1 MKNYTKIP
9 FIDLEPMVAS
19 NIEVN
24 AVGSKSDY
32 TFYNLTGSPIFVI
45 YRSGI
50 VTRIMPSFTSSTSL
64 VNKFII
70 RTGITIPD
78 IKNVHFPNHD
88 GGLADAT
95 TIIHNGL
102 AISSESNPYASK
114 SAYYD
119 SQLGIDLLKEHKTV
133 YLRKFDILVSLKG
146 NVLHPYSQA
155 FSTRK
160 MMQEKQSTTST
171 DLSIIIV
178 DNLGVLGT
186 QYIRLY
192 EKVQSIIPVKDA
204 KRSDGVY
211 ITRTLYKKDKNGN
224 AETRC
229 EWSRLSDHRIDAKGP
244 KKPLIFS
251 NYDEAKNH
259 SSLNDREKR
268 EYEKSLNDI
277 KKLEMSYKEKELHH
291 KERERKL
298 EMENKERELA
308 HKDRERKLE
317 MENKANEL
325 RYREAEKAREAEI
338 KHREYEARE
347 RELEL
352 RKKIMEL
359 DRTRRADEEKVD
371 SIKREYSM
379 DTIKE
384 KQKISE
390 MELKLK
396 QEQQRL
402 SALEMKH
409 KKELMELKEGYER
422 RSTHRKDVSESI
434 RMVPIIVAGV
444 AAIAGYYYGKKS
456 N

>member
-9 FIDLEPMVAS
+9 FIDLEPMPAS
-19 NIEVN
+19 NIETS
-24 AVGSKSDY
+24 AIGSKSSY
-32 TFYNLTGSPIFVI
+32 AFYNLTGSPLFVI

-50 VTRIMPSFTSSTSL
+50 ITRIMPSFTTSTHL
-64 VNKFII
+64 VNKFVI
-70 RTGITIPD
+70 RTGITVPD
-78 IKNVHFPNHD
+78 IKNIHFPNHD
-88 GGLADAT
+88 EAIEKAT
-95 TIIHNGL
+95 SIIHNGL
-102 AISSESNPYASK
+102 AISNENNPYANK

-119 SQLGIDLLKEHKTV
+119 SHIDIERLKEHGTV

-155 FSTRK
+155 FATRK
-160 MMQEKQSTTST
+160 MMQEKQSSTST
-171 DLSIIIV
+171 DMSIVIV
-178 DNLGVLGT
+178 DNVGTLGT
-186 QYIRLY
+186 QYARLY
-192 EKVQSIIPVKDA
+192 EKVQAIIPVKDA
-204 KRSDGVY
+204 RRSDGVY
-211 ITRTLYKKDKNGN
+211 ITRTLYKKDKHGN
-224 AETRC
+224 AQTRC
-229 EWSRLSDHRIDAKGP
+229 EWSRLSDHYIDSKKP
-244 KKPLIFS
+244 KKPLIFN
-251 NYDEAKNH
+251 NYEEAKNH

-268 EYEKSLNDI
+268 DYEKSLNDL
-277 KKLEMSYKEKELHH
+277 KKMEMSYKEKEIHH

-317 MENKANEL
+317 MENKAIEM

-359 DRTRRADEEKVD
+359 DRTRRLDEEKVD
-371 SIKREYSM
+371 AIRREYSM

-390 MELKLK
+390 MEVKLK

-409 KKELMELKEGYER
+409 KKELMELKEGYEK
-422 RSTHRKDVSESI
+422 RSTHRKDVSDSI
-434 RMVPIIVAGV
+434 RMVPVIVGGI